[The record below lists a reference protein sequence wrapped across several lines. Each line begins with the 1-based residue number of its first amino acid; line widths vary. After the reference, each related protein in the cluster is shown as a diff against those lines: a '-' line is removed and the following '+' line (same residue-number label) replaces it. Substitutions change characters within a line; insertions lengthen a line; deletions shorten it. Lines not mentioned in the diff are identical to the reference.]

1 MIMHA
6 LKAAVSVALLVMVI
20 ALVAINYD
28 TAQVFQDIRGLS
40 PAIMALIA
48 AALLANAL
56 AAVLRFQVIATEVRH
71 PIGFRRAMA
80 VVGAGSLGGAV
91 FFQLAGQLMA
101 RGMIASRG
109 GIPFAAVVVI
119 TAYERFIAAI
129 VSALIA
135 LAGALYI
142 FGNVYLDQS
151 AGGADLIKIMC
162 GLLAATAAGALLGY
176 GRMAVQSI
184 APLLTQ
190 HFVQRCL
197 GVIGL
202 TLVVQAPMMLAYVAA
217 ARALSP
223 ETPLADL
230 VAASA
235 VVMFAA
241 SVPVSLAGWG
251 VREMSA
257 VVALGAIGVAAHAAL
272 AAAVIIGIG
281 SLVAM
286 GLVAALSL
294 PGSSAGTQ
302 VPSESGGSID
312 YYRALAWGL
321 PLAAATLVLFQI
333 YVPTQSGVL
342 NVNLADPL
350 AMLAGVIFVLA
361 AIRMRRL
368 PRWRVANVNAAVA
381 AATIVLAV
389 SLLIGA
395 WRFGWTEWAVVNR
408 FLGWFVLLAYAATG
422 ALIVREGG
430 EQGLRTFML
439 TFVGATA
446 AVAALEIVYVI
457 LAILKF
463 DVPVVLRN
471 VQAFSLNHNFFAFQ
485 LVMALAA
492 VIVFLQQPK
501 LRIGALV
508 IILAAF
514 WFAGSRSGW
523 IAGVFVL
530 AIGLYLRNLRVQELS
545 IATLCLV
552 LAAILALLPSI
563 SSQTSLMPQIIPSG
577 ASTQERLTSIVGG
590 LDLFVHHPIF
600 GAGLGAF
607 RNKLIPGSGGSPLL
621 IHSTAVWLLAE
632 LGILGFLVFAI
643 PGLRV
648 FFDQWRSAREP
659 ASALVVLCLVAFGA
673 MSAPADMLYQ
683 RTFWLLMG
691 AALAL
696 AGQDGQDRTEPFDLA

>member
-1 MIMHA
+1 
-6 LKAAVSVALLVMVI
+6 
-20 ALVAINYD
+20 
-28 TAQVFQDIRGLS
+28 
-40 PAIMALIA
+40 
-48 AALLANAL
+48 
-56 AAVLRFQVIATEVRH
+56 
-71 PIGFRRAMA
+71 
-80 VVGAGSLGGAV
+80 
-91 FFQLAGQLMA
+91 
-101 RGMIASRG
+101 
-109 GIPFAAVVVI
+109 
-119 TAYERFIAAI
+119 
-129 VSALIA
+129 
-135 LAGALYI
+135 
-142 FGNVYLDQS
+142 
-151 AGGADLIKIMC
+151 
-162 GLLAATAAGALLGY
+162 
-176 GRMAVQSI
+176 
-184 APLLTQ
+184 
-190 HFVQRCL
+190 
-197 GVIGL
+197 
-202 TLVVQAPMMLAYVAA
+202 
-217 ARALSP
+217 
-223 ETPLADL
+223 
-230 VAASA
+230 
-235 VVMFAA
+235 
-241 SVPVSLAGWG
+241 
-251 VREMSA
+251 
-257 VVALGAIGVAAHAAL
+257 
-272 AAAVIIGIG
+272 
-281 SLVAM
+281 
-286 GLVAALSL
+286 
-294 PGSSAGTQ
+294 
-302 VPSESGGSID
+302 
-312 YYRALAWGL
+312 
-321 PLAAATLVLFQI
+321 
-333 YVPTQSGVL
+333 
-342 NVNLADPL
+342 
-350 AMLAGVIFVLA
+350 
-361 AIRMRRL
+361 
-368 PRWRVANVNAAVA
+368 
-381 AATIVLAV
+381 
-389 SLLIGA
+389 
-395 WRFGWTEWAVVNR
+395 
-408 FLGWFVLLAYAATG
+408 
-422 ALIVREGG
+422 
-430 EQGLRTFML
+430 ML

-492 VIVFLQQPK
+492 AIVFLQQPK

-508 IILAAF
+508 TILAAF

-696 AGQDGQDRTEPFDLA
+696 AGRDGHDRTEPFDLA